1 MTSKGQATKKKVVNQ
16 QKVNIDEKE
25 SNADS

>member
-1 MTSKGQATKKKVVNQ
+1 MTGKGQTTKKKVVNQ